1 MNQPITQKAKQNLHG
16 NKVVKT
22 DVAGGLSDEYPVIE
36 KDLDKGIV
44 AEANNDG
51 TIFVDENASKHK
63 KLEAI
68 AHEQV
73 HMDQMER
80 GDLDYDDEN
89 VYWKGNAYPRNSM
102 SEGDKKL
109 PWEQEAWKANAK
121 FKKENK

>member
-1 MNQPITQKAKQNLHG
+1 MAIPITQKAKGHFG

-22 DVAGGLSDEYPVIE
+22 NVAAGGHPVIE
-36 KDLDKGIV
+36 KKLEDDVV

-51 TIFVDENASKHK
+51 TIFVNEDASKHK

-80 GDLDYDDEN
+80 GDLNYDDEN
-89 VYWKGNAYPRNSM
+89 VYWKGKAYPRDEM
-102 SEGDKKL
+102 VEGDKKL
-109 PWEQEAWKANAK
+109 PWEQEAWKANK
-121 FKKENK
+121 EFKKNNK